1 MKRIAL
7 FLALAAPALLA
18 SASVPL
24 VTERETVGEALARTQ
39 AETRNAEARV
49 AALERRERGAGDDA
63 AKLGVERQRA
73 AAQIELAE
81 ARLAGAD
88 ASLAEARGAVARN
101 EQRLAQRRA
110 PLAGLLA
117 GLATIGRRPPILAL
131 ADGASLRDILRVR
144 ALVDTTMPVIAQR
157 SASLRAELGSG
168 RKLAERAAEARQAI
182 DLRRTE
188 LAAEQRRFV
197 ELEARALARAAQLRQ
212 GALGAEDQFVTGGEA
227 ILDLRGE
234 AEAAAAARS
243 AARAVALLPLAPA
256 RPFAG
261 EGDATRP
268 PLVYHLPTA
277 APVIEGLSEV
287 SSAGVRS
294 RGIRFATPRGAV
306 ITAPAAGMVLF
317 AGAFRDHD
325 AIIIIDHGAGWTS
338 LLSGVA
344 PAVRRGMRIAAD
356 APLGRALGDVSLELR
371 ERGQPRS
378 PALIAGSSRL
388 LSNRP
393 NYR

>member
-1 MKRIAL
+1 MKRAAF
-7 FLALAAPALLA
+7 FLAFAAPALIA
-18 SASVPL
+18 SANVSPR
-24 VTERETVGEALARTQ
+24 RETVGEALARTQ
-39 AETRNAEARV
+39 IETRKAEARV
-49 AALERRERGAGDDA
+49 AMFERRERGAVDDA
-63 AKLGVERQRA
+63 AKLAVQRQRA

-81 ARLAGAD
+81 ARLAAAD
-88 ASLAEARGAVARN
+88 AALTEARTAVARN

-117 GLATIGRRPPILAL
+117 GLATMGRRPPILAL
-131 ADGASLRDILRVR
+131 ADGASLREMVQVR

-157 SASLRAELGSG
+157 SATLRAELGSG

-182 DLRRTE
+182 GIRRTE
-188 LAAEQRRFV
+188 LADEQRRFV
-197 ELEARALARAAQLRQ
+197 ALEARALARAAQLRQ
-212 GALGAEDQFVTGGEA
+212 GALGAEDQFVSGGES
-227 ILDLRGE
+227 ILDLRGA
-234 AEAAAAARS
+234 AEAAATARS

-261 EGDATRP
+261 EGSAIAP
-268 PLVYHLPTA
+268 PLAYSLPTA

-294 RGIRFATPRGAV
+294 RGIRFATPRGSM
-306 ITAPAAGMVLF
+306 ITAPAAGTVLF
-317 AGAFRDHD
+317 AGAFREHD
-325 AIIIIDHGAGWTS
+325 AIIIIDHGRGWTS

-344 PAVRRGMRIAAD
+344 PAVGRGARIAAD

-371 ERGQPRS
+371 EGGQPRS

-393 NYR
+393 QHR

>member
-1 MKRIAL
+1 MKRAAV
-7 FLALAAPALLA
+7 FLALAAPALIA
-18 SASVPL
+18 SANVAP
-24 VTERETVGEALARTQ
+24 TRETVSEALARTQ
-39 AETRNAEARV
+39 IETRKAEAQV
-49 AALERRERGAGDDA
+49 AMFERRERGAVDDA
-63 AKLGVERQRA
+63 AKLAVQRQRA

-81 ARLAGAD
+81 ARLAAAD
-88 ASLAEARGAVARN
+88 AALAEARTAVARN

-117 GLATIGRRPPILAL
+117 GLATMGRRPPILAL
-131 ADGASLRDILRVR
+131 ADGASLREMVQVR

-182 DLRRTE
+182 GTRRIE
-188 LAAEQRRFV
+188 LADEQRRFV
-197 ELEARALARAAQLRQ
+197 ALEARALARAAQLRQ
-212 GALGAEDQFVTGGEA
+212 GAFGAEDQFLSGGESV
-227 ILDLRGE
+227 LDLRGA

-261 EGDATRP
+261 EGGAIAP
-268 PLVYHLPTA
+268 PLAYSLPTA

-294 RGIRFATPRGAV
+294 RGIRFATSRGSI
-306 ITAPAAGMVLF
+306 ITAPAAGTVLF
-317 AGAFRDHD
+317 AGAFREHD
-325 AIIIIDHGAGWTS
+325 AIIIIDHGKGWTS

-344 PAVRRGMRIAAD
+344 PAVARGARIAAD

-371 ERGQPRS
+371 DGGQPRS

-388 LSNRP
+388 LSNRSKH
-393 NYR
+393 R